1 MLVGFKAQNHPQ
13 QHRHKPAND
22 VVDDRA
28 LPPSDF
34 ALLHQRFGFSI
45 DVAASPANAKLP
57 RYCTAQDSGLKA
69 SWTWERVYCNPPFSD
84 IRPWVIKAWEST
96 NCPLSVLLLPAN
108 RTEQGWWQDLIEPL
122 RDRPGSP
129 LRVEFLRDR
138 IRFIKRGKTI
148 VGPNERPPFGCCL
161 CIWER
166 PLPPA
171 MHPKELN
178 PLGLT

>member
-1 MLVGFKAQNHPQ
+1 MFAGFKVQNHPQ
-13 QHRHKPAND
+13 QHRHRPAND

-45 DVAASPANAKLP
+45 DVAASQANTKLP
-57 RYCTAQDSGLKA
+57 RFYSRAVSGLQA
-69 SWTWERVYCNPPFSD
+69 SWANERVYCNPPYSS
-84 IRPWVIKAWEST
+84 IRPWVVKAWDS
-96 NCPLSVLLLPAN
+96 NNPLSVLLLPAN
-108 RTEQGWWQDLIEPL
+108 RTEQGWWHDLIEPM

-138 IRFIKRGKTI
+138 IRFIKRGKVSI
-148 VGPNERPPFGCCL
+148 GPNERPPFGCCL

-166 PLPPA
+166 PLPLA
-171 MHPKELN
+171 MHPKENN